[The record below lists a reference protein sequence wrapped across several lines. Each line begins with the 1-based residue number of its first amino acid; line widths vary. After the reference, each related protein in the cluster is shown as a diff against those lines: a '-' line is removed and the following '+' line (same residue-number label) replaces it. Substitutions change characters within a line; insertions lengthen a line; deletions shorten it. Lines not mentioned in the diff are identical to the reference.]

1 MVSGEALNKG
11 YFPIMVPLG
20 VLGNILSFLVS
31 TIQNSIT
38 FNIGT
43 MVPILL
49 CCLYLVS
56 QKIFKF

>member
-20 VLGNILSFLVS
+20 VLGNVLSFLVS
-31 TIQNSIT
+31 AIQNSIT
-38 FNIGT
+38 FDIGT

-49 CCLYLVS
+49 CYYVVS
-56 QKIFKF
+56 F